1 MYPGPTGSSENHK
14 KGYCSDGVC
23 QKSKPDSTDGPLP
36 DWPQPLGVFTKG
48 TNFHPLTFL
57 SMIRELYDKVVEGA
71 LTEVEYSMEDE
82 AFSRLL
88 ASRIRVQDG
97 QSLFRMFNLE
107 ISAEQAISPSLLVEH
122 DGATYLR
129 VACLE

>member
-23 QKSKPDSTDGPLP
+23 QKAKLDSTDGPLP
-36 DWPQPLGVFTKG
+36 DWPQPLGIFTKG
-48 TNFHPLTFL
+48 TSFHPLTFL

-97 QSLFRMFNLE
+97 QSLFQMYNLE
-107 ISAEQAISPSLLVEH
+107 ISAEQAISPSLLVEC

-129 VACLE
+129 VGCLE